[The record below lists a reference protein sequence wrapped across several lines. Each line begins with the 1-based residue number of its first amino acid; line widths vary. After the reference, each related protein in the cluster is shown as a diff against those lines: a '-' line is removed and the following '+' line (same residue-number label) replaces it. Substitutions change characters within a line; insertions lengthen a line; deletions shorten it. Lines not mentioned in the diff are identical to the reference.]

1 LYILIICMNKFQK
14 NLHYLTNV
22 VILLFVYAVNFN
34 IFNELLGCVKHAL
47 KHDLVN
53 PNFVEMIESNYLIC
67 YSKLFQNLFDRFCYS
82 C

>member
-1 LYILIICMNKFQK
+1 MNKFQK
-14 NLHYLTNV
+14 NYIIKNNV

-34 IFNELLGCVKHAL
+34 IFNELLGCVNHAL

-67 YSKLFQNLFDRFCYS
+67 
-82 C
+82 